1 MKQARCLSGFTLL
14 ELTISSILIT
24 LVFLAVYSALNDG
37 LRLWHDVTRTVYTK
51 EPAILATER
60 LAKEIRNEI
69 SFSPI
74 TFTGEANSISFPLLV
89 RPLDGGKTMDIYML
103 AKITYTFDKEKEILY
118 RSVLI
123 YGRDKEPVSRELLN
137 PVKSVV
143 FSYRYFDTETKES
156 SWLDE
161 AKEEAKPSAIKVE
174 ITLKA
179 IKNEPEEII
188 TRTIS
193 LPR

>member
-1 MKQARCLSGFTLL
+1 MKLTKCRNGFTLL
-14 ELTISSILIT
+14 ELIVSSVLIT
-24 LVFLAVYSALNDG
+24 LVLMAIYSALTDG
-37 LRLWHDVTRTVYTK
+37 LRLWRDVTRNVYAK

-74 TFTGEANSISFPLLV
+74 TFTGRADSLSFPLLV
-89 RPLDGGKTMDIYML
+89 RPVDEGKTLDIYMP
-103 AKITYTFDKEKEILY
+103 AEVTYTFDKEKEILY
-118 RSVLI
+118 RNVLV
-123 YGRDKEPVSRELLN
+123 YGRDEEPVSRELLN
-137 PVKSVV
+137 PVKSVA
-143 FSYRYFDTETKES
+143 FSYRYFDAEAKES

-161 AKEEAKPSAIKVE
+161 AKEDAKPSAIKVE

-188 TRTIS
+188 TRIIS